1 MSLIIT
7 GSELIQLA
15 ELAAYTALKLRKT
28 GQNDDE
34 IMVRIKAM
42 AADAESPQALIDAL
56 LGWVAENEAAIDKK
70 IAELPE

>member
-70 IAELPE
+70 IADMPE

>member
-28 GQNDDE
+28 AQNDDE

-70 IAELPE
+70 IADMPE

>member
-7 GSELIQLA
+7 GAELIQLA

-28 GQNDDE
+28 AQNDDE

-56 LGWVAENEAAIDKK
+56 LAWVAENEVEIDKK
-70 IAELPE
+70 IADMPE